1 MILKYIF
8 GPLDKKYCALFFLLS
23 LSGILLGLWVF
34 ILCIIYPFL
43 LKETRYLLYL
53 ISICFLVYF
62 QNRLL
67 YNMCNKTKLE
77 HFNVLNFSGVKE
89 AIEKMKRKKNNE
101 KIQPLINKLLEKGVS
116 RPDIDALI
124 NGVKIDC
131 AESRKRQ
138 RRLGLGAAYADN
150 RKYDAI
156 TRYHP
161 PRPKNTKCAKPI
173 NCPKC
178 NETPVCT
185 SNGWTCETMRVPAT
199 NRRCIQ

>member
-1 MILKYIF
+1 MLWQEKVIKYLNKLNIS
-8 GPLDKKYCALFFLLS
+8 S
-23 LSGILLGLWVF
+23 LRAEQENVINEILLGNDVIGLLPTGYGKSLCY
-34 ILCIIYPFL
+34 ILPPL
-43 LKETRYLLYL
+43 LKRKVIFVISPL
-53 ISICFLVYF
+53 ISLMDEQC
-62 QNRLL
+62 
-67 YNMCNKTKLE
+67 
-77 HFNVLNFSGVKE
+77 
-89 AIEKMKRKKNNE
+89 
-101 KIQPLINKLLEKGVS
+101 NKLLEKGVS

-161 PRPKNTKCAKPI
+161 PRPKNTKCTKPI

-185 SNGWTCETMRVPAT
+185 SNGWTCETMRVPVT

>member
-23 LSGILLGLWVF
+23 LSGILLGVWVF
-34 ILCIIYPFL
+34 ILCIMYPFL

-67 YNMCNKTKLE
+67 YNMCNKTKIENLSS
-77 HFNVLNFSGVKE
+77 LAD
-89 AIEKMKRKKNNE
+89 AIKKQNNDT
-101 KIQPLINKLLEKGVS
+101 KIQPIVTKLLAKGVLQ
-116 RPDIDALI
+116 PDIDALI
-124 NGVKIDC
+124 TGVKMDC
-131 AESRKRQ
+131 AKSSKTQ
-138 RRLGLGAAYADN
+138 RRLGVGVASADN
-150 RKYDAI
+150 HKYDAI

-161 PRPKNTKCAKPI
+161 PRPKNINCIKPK

-178 NETPVCT
+178 NEVPVCT
-185 SNGWTCETMRVPAT
+185 SNGWTCNTMIVPQT
-199 NRRCIQ
+199 KKNCIK